1 MGRCSDTDIDPN
13 SVCILIDSHLIWCS
27 GEQTHRSVSKKM
39 IGMLSKLVHS

>member
-27 GEQTHRSVSKKM
+27 GDASVSQ
-39 IGMLSKLVHS
+39 